1 VEVVLEVLVA
11 EVLERQA
18 PKILAQREAQILVEV
33 AEQAGVEDMPG
44 LVLLVGQVQ

>member
-1 VEVVLEVLVA
+1 MVLEVLVA

-33 AEQAGVEDMPG
+33 AEQAGMDHIPV